1 MRMGNYIRVPVLLFH
16 VMAAKQ
22 QSFGMHHVT
31 VVPGNFQSAD
41 DDDDEDSRTDASA

>member
-1 MRMGNYIRVPVLLFH
+1 MRMGNYIRVPVLLSH

-31 VVPGNFQSAD
+31 VVPDNFQTAD
-41 DDDDEDSRTDASA
+41 NDDEDSRTDASA